1 MDTSI
6 MSRKLLN
13 RVSVV
18 DRLPKDKETSLGND
32 VRGKILKTAIRL
44 FAQNGFRGTTTKEI
58 ALAAG
63 VNEVT
68 IFRNF
73 ASKQELYAAILE
85 HKSNELVVKNWV
97 TELEPFAERG
107 DDYGLFLFVA
117 REILTHY
124 QRDPDFLC
132 LKLYSSLEGHEL
144 AKQYRE
150 RQICPLFKF
159 LRRYIIK
166 RQGEG
171 VFINYHPDIAVQ
183 SFLGSVYN
191 HVISSHFHEVDFI
204 KLTVEETAKAFVEI
218 FLSGMRNSV
227 SAKRRPKSIS

>member
-1 MDTSI
+1 
-6 MSRKLLN
+6 MSRKPLN
-13 RVSVV
+13 RVSVA
-18 DRLPKDKETSLGND
+18 DRLPKDKEPLLGND
-32 VRGKILKTAIRL
+32 MRGKILKTAIRL

-97 TELEPFAERG
+97 TELEPFAERS
-107 DDYGLFLFVA
+107 DDHGLFLFVA
-117 REILTHY
+117 REIITHY

-150 RQICPLFKF
+150 RQICPLFRF

-166 RQGEG
+166 RQDEG

-191 HVISSHFHEVDFI
+191 HVMASHFREVDFI
-204 KLTVEETAKAFVEI
+204 KLTVEETASAFVEI
-218 FLSGMRNSV
+218 FLNGMRNPV
-227 SAKRRPKSIS
+227 SPKRRSKNIS

>member
-1 MDTSI
+1 
-6 MSRKLLN
+6 MSRKLFSRAN
-13 RVSVV
+13 AAGNY
-18 DRLPKDKETSLGND
+18 PKGAEPAFGSD
-32 VRGKILKTAIRL
+32 VRHKILKTAIRL

-85 HKSNELVVKNWV
+85 HKSSELVIKNWV
-97 TELEPFAERG
+97 TELEPFAERC

-159 LRRYIIK
+159 LRAYIIK
-166 RQGEG
+166 RQDEG
-171 VFINYHPDIAVQ
+171 VFTSYPPDIAVQ

-191 HVISSHFHEVDFI
+191 HVIASHFHEVDFI
-204 KLTVEETAKAFVEI
+204 KLTLEETANAFVEI
-218 FLSGMRNSV
+218 FLNGMCNTRGS
-227 SAKRRPKSIS
+227 KRRSKRFR

>member
-1 MDTSI
+1 
-6 MSRKLLN
+6 MSRKPLN
-13 RVSVV
+13 RASVV
-18 DRLPKDKETSLGND
+18 DRLGKDKEITSSSEM
-32 VRGKILKTAIRL
+32 RGKILKTAIRL

-68 IFRNF
+68 IFRHF
-73 ASKQELYAAILE
+73 ASKQEVYAAILE

-97 TELEPFAERG
+97 TELEPFAERS

-150 RQICPLFKF
+150 RQICPLFRF
-159 LRRYIIK
+159 LHRYIVK

-171 VFINYHPDIAVQ
+171 VFHDYPPDIAVQ

-191 HVISSHFHEVDFI
+191 HVIASHFREVDFI
-204 KLTVEETAKAFVEI
+204 KLSVEATAKAFVEI
-218 FLSGMRNSV
+218 FLSGMRHPTTS
-227 SAKRRPKSIS
+227 KRRPKNGD